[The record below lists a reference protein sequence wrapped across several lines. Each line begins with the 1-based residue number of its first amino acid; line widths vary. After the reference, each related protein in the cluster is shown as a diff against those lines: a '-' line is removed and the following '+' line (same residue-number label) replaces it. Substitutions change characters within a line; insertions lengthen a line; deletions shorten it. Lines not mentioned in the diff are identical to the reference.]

1 MAQAWEWEK
10 VHLEEQNE
18 LGRVCCKQ
26 KPMELAEAKAERRS
40 LSCKSPVT
48 WGKCVNKYILFLL
61 SLDNHDEFKT
71 NWLAELMFKHSLS
84 GWFNGSFW
92 GCLRA
97 ITMCTATSKW
107 KKKKR
112 NLMVHFVTWT
122 GIHFFQF
129 QWSRLVSANI
139 VPAGGETPANLRPQ
153 GGAPEALAMGTN

>member
-1 MAQAWEWEK
+1 M
-10 VHLEEQNE
+10 EEQNE

-48 WGKCVNKYILFLL
+48 WGKCVNKYILFLF

-92 GCLRA
+92 DCLRA
-97 ITMCTATSKW
+97 ITMCTATSK
-107 KKKKR
+107 
-112 NLMVHFVTWT
+112 
-122 GIHFFQF
+122 
-129 QWSRLVSANI
+129 
-139 VPAGGETPANLRPQ
+139 
-153 GGAPEALAMGTN
+153 